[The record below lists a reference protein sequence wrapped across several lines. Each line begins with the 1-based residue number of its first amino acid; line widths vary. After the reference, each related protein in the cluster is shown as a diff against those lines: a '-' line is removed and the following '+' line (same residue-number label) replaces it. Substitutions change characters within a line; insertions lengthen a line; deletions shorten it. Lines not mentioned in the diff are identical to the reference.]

1 MRRALFLPLIPDTI
15 ASNCI
20 FCTLLYFSPLPIC
33 YSSGGVKFSDL
44 TEKEGKLPLKIYSSV
59 RRKER

>member
-20 FCTLLYFSPLPIC
+20 LCTLLYFSPLPIC

-44 TEKEGKLPLKIYSSV
+44 TEKEGKLPLKI
-59 RRKER
+59 